1 MMPIMDSAPVGTQS
15 MAVAL
20 LLTSLLLSMAVH
32 PGVAGEPIGPLGAS
46 VQCTSATYPLYVQLC
61 RHPELLRKDT
71 AVVRAYE
78 HLSGGFTG
86 EKRVLLATGQR
97 YWFVELFACG
107 STPTSSRYH
116 DGVYGCAEDKLSGRL
131 HVLRS
136 IANAP
141 DTFMST
147 VANYTWIEPW
157 YLDLF
162 AQRYVGKHVTVNGK
176 VVMESCNSSDPRS
189 LRGHIELNGSDVG
202 IRFVNLPASQLR
214 FLCKSPSSQWDGT
227 VRLDGGRP
235 YLIATDVLGVP
246 VAKSR

>member
-1 MMPIMDSAPVGTQS
+1 MMPIMDSASVGMRS
-15 MAVAL
+15 MAVVSL
-20 LLTSLLLSMAVH
+20 LVSLLLSMAVH
-32 PGVAGEPIGPLGAS
+32 PGIAGEPIGPLGAS
-46 VQCTSATYPLYVQLC
+46 VQCTSATYPLYVRLC
-61 RHPELLRKDT
+61 RDPELQRKNA
-71 AVVRAYE
+71 AVVRTYE
-78 HLSGGFTG
+78 HLSGEFVG
-86 EKRVLLATGQR
+86 EKHVLLATGQR

-107 STPTSSRYH
+107 STPVASRYQ
-116 DGVYGCAEDKLSGRL
+116 DGVYGCAEDKLSTRL

-162 AQRYVGKHVTVNGK
+162 AQRYVGKHVAVSGK
-176 VVMESCNSSDPRS
+176 VVMESCNGSDPRS

-214 FLCKSPSSQWDGT
+214 FLCKSPSSQWEGT

-246 VAKSR
+246 AAKSR

>member
-1 MMPIMDSAPVGTQS
+1 MSVMDLASVGTRS
-15 MAVAL
+15 MAPAL
-20 LLTSLLLSMAVH
+20 VLVSLLLSMAIH
-32 PGVAGEPIGPLGAS
+32 SGVAGEPTGPLGAS
-46 VQCTSATYPLYVQLC
+46 IQCTSATYPLYVQLC
-61 RHPELLRKDT
+61 RHPELLLKDA
-71 AVVRAYE
+71 AVNRAYE

-107 STPTSSRYH
+107 STPTASRYKK
-116 DGVYGCAEDKLSGRL
+116 GVYGCAEDKLSSRL

-162 AQRYVGKHVTVNGK
+162 AQRYLGKHVAVNGK
-176 VVMESCNSSDPRS
+176 VVMESCSSSDPRS
-189 LRGHIELNGSDVG
+189 ISGHIELNGSDVG

-214 FLCKSPSSQWDGT
+214 FLCESPSSQWDGT

-246 VAKSR
+246 IAKSR